1 MTLFGFDLTSV
12 VEFWLLTCVCTGF
25 ADGIVR
31 GFWRAWQEHKEQK
44 KEGEKN
50 A

>member
-1 MTLFGFDLTSV
+1 MSIFGFDLTSV
-12 VEFWLLTCVCTGF
+12 VEHWMLICVCTGL

-31 GFWRAWQEHKEQK
+31 GFWRAYKQWKEENK
-44 KEGEKN
+44 D